1 MTSSGLPASAH
12 TPAVW
17 RILCAMLYDAL
28 LVIACFMAYGFIV
41 FALNHGEVVERGTA
55 MGYLLQ
61 IGLLAIWAGF
71 FAFFWSRQSQTL
83 GMRAWRLVVTD
94 NQGQSPSFARALL
107 RWLMALL
114 TLLPAGIG
122 LWWRW
127 LDADRRSLYDRL
139 SGTRMFVVD
148 RNPYR

>member
-1 MTSSGLPASAH
+1 MTLSDSSTSATPPAI
-12 TPAVW
+12 W

-28 LVIACFMAYGFIV
+28 LVIACIMVFGFIM
-41 FALNHGEVVERGTA
+41 FAFNRGEVIERGSA
-55 MGYLLQ
+55 MGYALQ
-61 IGLLAIWAGF
+61 IGMVCIWAGF
-71 FAFFWSRQSQTL
+71 FAYFWSRQSQTL

-94 NQGQSPSFARALL
+94 NNGHSPTFARALL

-139 SGTRMFVVD
+139 SGTRMFVLA

>member
-1 MTSSGLPASAH
+1 MDSGHFSA
-12 TPAVW
+12 TARPPAVW

-28 LVIACFMAYGFIV
+28 LVIACIMVFGFIM
-41 FALNHGEVVERGTA
+41 FALNRGEIIVRGTV

-61 IGLLAIWAGF
+61 VGMVVIWAGF
-71 FAFFWSRQSQTL
+71 FAYFWSQQSQTL
-83 GMRAWRLVVTD
+83 GMRAWKLVVID
-94 NQGQSPSFARALL
+94 ENGHSPTFARALL

-114 TLLPAGIG
+114 TLLPAGLG

-127 LDADRRSLYDRL
+127 LDTDKRSLYDCL
-139 SGTRMFVVD
+139 SGTRIFLLS